1 MNRKFPARSAGETA
15 PAAPPEGKPD
25 PAAAEERRSET
36 DIPARWESFGYAA
49 GRVKPKPQEESLL
62 QPPENL

>member
-1 MNRKFPARSAGETA
+1 MNQKFPAHSAGETA
-15 PAAPPEGKPD
+15 SAAPPEGKTD
-25 PAAAEERRSET
+25 PAAAERRQSET

>member
-1 MNRKFPARSAGETA
+1 MRPAENASLAKNG
-15 PAAPPEGKPD
+15 APPEGKPD
-25 PAAAEERRSET
+25 PAAAEKRRSET